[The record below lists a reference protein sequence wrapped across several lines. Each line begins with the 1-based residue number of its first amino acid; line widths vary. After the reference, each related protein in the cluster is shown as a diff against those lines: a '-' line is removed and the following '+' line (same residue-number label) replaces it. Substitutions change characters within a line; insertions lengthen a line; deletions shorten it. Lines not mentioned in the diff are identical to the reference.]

1 MIRIVH
7 ADLDHP
13 LLPSP
18 CCRGSWAQLPHRSWR
33 GTLFLRHNYAGQP
46 LSLKPPAHDARS
58 HLLVQAQ
65 QRREPLLVEADDGLT
80 INYRDRRRC
89 ETQPHQV
96 IQGGR
101 ILPHISGLKRDAV
114 SGEELLHPLAEN
126 SAGLAKDDHGLCH
139 GRFLPEPQG
148 RQDLRPSTGEDALGV
163 TLHHRL
169 SQGQNPRDSPVGD
182 AINAFR
188 PSLRTV
194 ANPHYRKAGQMA
206 TDPPLRGADQ
216 IRELSHALLCVKE
229 VLENPEPRQIA

>member
-1 MIRIVH
+1 MPYLVRNSSTRWQKI
-7 ADLDHP
+7 
-13 LLPSP
+13 
-18 CCRGSWAQLPHRSWR
+18 
-33 GTLFLRHNYAGQP
+33 QP
-46 LSLKPPAHDARS
+46 GWLKTTTDFA
-58 HLLVQAQ
+58 
-65 QRREPLLVEADDGLT
+65 
-80 INYRDRRRC
+80 I
-89 ETQPHQV
+89 
-96 IQGGR
+96 
-101 ILPHISGLKRDAV
+101 
-114 SGEELLHPLAEN
+114 
-126 SAGLAKDDHGLCH
+126 
-139 GRFLPEPQG
+139 GRFVPEPQG

-216 IRELSHALLCVKE
+216 IRELSHALLSVKE